1 MMDQKAPLSQ
11 HTPMMQQYLAIKD
24 DYPTSLVFYRMGDF
38 YELFFDDAKVAAQV
52 LDITLTSRGQ
62 SAGEPIPM
70 AGVPYHAAENY
81 QARLLNAGLAV
92 VVCEQVG
99 IPGESKGP
107 VAREV
112 TRILTPG
119 TVTDEAFVESGQE
132 LWVAAL
138 NTQGLTYSVALGSVS
153 RGEILIYDQLSKQ
166 AFDSLI
172 TRVEPKECLTQ
183 DADLFHTETRQVMV
197 PAWHYTLDQLSREL
211 DRTYQVKDARGV
223 GLSDVSDQGLEATAA
238 LLTYLHDTQRTEL
251 MHFSRPQ
258 LVRDDDRVVLD
269 QTTQKNLE
277 LTRTLRGDRKHTLLW
292 VLDQT
297 STAMGSRELARWI
310 TTPFRDSTIPQQR
323 LHHIRA
329 LIGSGF
335 TSVINHHLK
344 RIGDLERIVAR
355 IGLKSARPRDLTRLR
370 DSLNELPELQCRLT
384 QSDEA
389 SIQALGL
396 RITLLESVK
405 TLLHKALES
414 EPPVIISAGG
424 VIREGYDAELDQLRR
439 FSRDASSLLT
449 DMEDAERTTSG
460 INSLKLGYNRVHGYY
475 FEISKAT
482 LATQEAP
489 LHFQRRQTL
498 KNAERF
504 TTPELKT
511 FEDKALSAES
521 QALSRERHLYEALF
535 NPLMDAISDL
545 KHLTQTL
552 AELDVLNSLA
562 LVASHE
568 RWVEPVLSDTVEV
581 NILQGRHPVIEKANT
596 DPFVPNDVHL
606 DANQSLSLI
615 TGPNMG
621 GKSTYMRQTALIA
634 LLARIGSFVPAD
646 QASIGPIDRIFTR
659 IGASDD
665 LAGGR
670 STFMVEMTETAAIL
684 AEATDQSL
692 VLMDEVGRGT
702 STFDGLALAW
712 ASAEALAKHRALTL
726 FATHYFEL
734 THLPDSEPTAFN
746 VHLTAQVSGD
756 HIVFLHRVMSGPTS
770 QSYGLHVARRAG
782 VPDHIIGRAASYL
795 VELESQQVALNQ
807 TQAPQADLFHQPPDP
822 LVTQLS
828 HIDPDDLSPRE
839 AWSTLEAL
847 VLKARE
853 SLGDSDT
860 NA

>member
-1 MMDQKAPLSQ
+1 
-11 HTPMMQQYLAIKD
+11 
-24 DYPTSLVFYRMGDF
+24 
-38 YELFFDDAKVAAQV
+38 
-52 LDITLTSRGQ
+52 
-62 SAGEPIPM
+62 
-70 AGVPYHAAENY
+70 
-81 QARLLNAGLAV
+81 
-92 VVCEQVG
+92 
-99 IPGESKGP
+99 
-107 VAREV
+107 
-112 TRILTPG
+112 
-119 TVTDEAFVESGQE
+119 
-132 LWVAAL
+132 
-138 NTQGLTYSVALGSVS
+138 
-153 RGEILIYDQLSKQ
+153 
-166 AFDSLI
+166 
-172 TRVEPKECLTQ
+172 
-183 DADLFHTETRQVMV
+183 
-197 PAWHYTLDQLSREL
+197 
-211 DRTYQVKDARGV
+211 
-223 GLSDVSDQGLEATAA
+223 
-238 LLTYLHDTQRTEL
+238 
-251 MHFSRPQ
+251 
-258 LVRDDDRVVLD
+258 
-269 QTTQKNLE
+269 
-277 LTRTLRGDRKHTLLW
+277 LLW

-535 NPLMDAISDL
+535 DPLMDAISDL

-795 VELESQQVALNQ
+795 AELESQQVALNQ

-839 AWSTLEAL
+839 AWATLEAL

>member
-1 MMDQKAPLSQ
+1 MDQTAPPPQ
-11 HTPMMQQYLAIKD
+11 HTPMMQQYLAIKEQ
-24 DYPTSLVFYRMGDF
+24 YPTSLVFYRMGDF

-119 TVTDEAFVESGQE
+119 TVTDDAFMEAGQE
-132 LWVAAL
+132 PSVAAV
-138 NTQGLTYSVALGSVS
+138 NTHGLDYSVVIGSVS
-153 RGEILIYDQLSKQ
+153 RGEILIYDQLSRESL
-166 AFDSLI
+166 DSLFARI
-172 TRVEPKECLTQ
+172 EPNECLVQ
-183 DADLFHTETRQVMV
+183 DTDLVASQARQVEV

-211 DRTYQVKDARGV
+211 DRTYQVSDVAGL
-223 GLSDVSDQGLEATAA
+223 GLSEVSDQGLEATAA

-251 MHFSRPQ
+251 IHFSRPKHI
-258 LVRDDDRVVLD
+258 RDDDRVILD

-277 LTRTLRGDRKHTLLW
+277 LIRTLRGERRHTLLW
-292 VLDQT
+292 VLDRT

-310 TTPFRDSTIPQQR
+310 TAPYRDGDVPQRRLKIIRELIDSGLITI
-323 LHHIRA
+323 I
-329 LIGSGF
+329 
-335 TSVINHHLK
+335 TDHLK

-355 IGLKSARPRDLTRLR
+355 IGLQSARPRDLTRLR
-370 DSLNELPELQCRLT
+370 DSLKELPELTERLN
-384 QSDEA
+384 QSSYA
-389 SIQALGL
+389 SVSMLGGDILLLEDIQRLLDQAL
-396 RITLLESVK
+396 EPEPSV
-405 TLLHKALES
+405 
-414 EPPVIISAGG
+414 VISAGG
-424 VIREGYDAELDQLRR
+424 VIREGYDEELDQLRR

-449 DMEDAERTTSG
+449 EMEETERTNSG
-460 INSLKLGYNRVHGYY
+460 ISGLKLGYNRVHGYY
-475 FEISKAT
+475 FEISKAS

-489 LHFQRRQTL
+489 IHFQRRQTL

-521 QALSRERHLYEALF
+521 QALGRERHLFEALF
-535 NPLMDAISDL
+535 KPLNESINDL
-545 KHLTQTL
+545 KELTQSL
-552 AELDVLNSLA
+552 AALDVLTSLA
-562 LVASHE
+562 TVASQE
-568 RWVEPVLSDTVEV
+568 RWVEPTASDAVEISIV
-581 NILQGRHPVIEKANT
+581 NGRHPVIEKANT
-596 DPFVPNDVHL
+596 DPFVPNDTL
-606 DANQSLSLI
+606 LNSARSLSLI

-621 GKSTYMRQTALIA
+621 GKSTYMRQTALIT

-646 QASIGPIDRIFTR
+646 SASIGPVDRIFTR

-684 AEATDQSL
+684 TEATDRSL

-702 STFDGLALAW
+702 STFDGLAIAW
-712 ASAEALAKHRALTL
+712 ASAEALAKRSALTL

-734 THLPDSEPTAFN
+734 TSLPDIEPTAFN
-746 VHLTAQVSGD
+746 VHLTAQVTGE
-756 HIVFLHRVMSGPTS
+756 HIVFLHQVMDGPTS
-770 QSYGLHVARRAG
+770 QSHGLHVARRAG
-782 VPDHIIGRAASYL
+782 IPDEIIGRAASYL
-795 VELESQQVALNQ
+795 AELESQQITLNHRQALQ
-807 TQAPQADLFHQPPDP
+807 VDLFCQPPDP
-822 LVTQLS
+822 LVSLLARL
-828 HIDPDDLSPRE
+828 DPDDLSPRG
-839 AWSTLEAL
+839 AWATLETL
-847 VLKARE
+847 VLKARK
-853 SLGDSDT
+853 SLGDSDI
-860 NA
+860 ND

>member
-1 MMDQKAPLSQ
+1 
-11 HTPMMQQYLAIKD
+11 
-24 DYPTSLVFYRMGDF
+24 
-38 YELFFDDAKVAAQV
+38 
-52 LDITLTSRGQ
+52 
-62 SAGEPIPM
+62 
-70 AGVPYHAAENY
+70 
-81 QARLLNAGLAV
+81 
-92 VVCEQVG
+92 
-99 IPGESKGP
+99 
-107 VAREV
+107 
-112 TRILTPG
+112 
-119 TVTDEAFVESGQE
+119 
-132 LWVAAL
+132 
-138 NTQGLTYSVALGSVS
+138 
-153 RGEILIYDQLSKQ
+153 
-166 AFDSLI
+166 
-172 TRVEPKECLTQ
+172 
-183 DADLFHTETRQVMV
+183 
-197 PAWHYTLDQLSREL
+197 
-211 DRTYQVKDARGV
+211 
-223 GLSDVSDQGLEATAA
+223 
-238 LLTYLHDTQRTEL
+238 
-251 MHFSRPQ
+251 
-258 LVRDDDRVVLD
+258 
-269 QTTQKNLE
+269 
-277 LTRTLRGDRKHTLLW
+277 
-292 VLDQT
+292 
-297 STAMGSRELARWI
+297 MGSRELARWI

-414 EPPVIISAGG
+414 EPSVIISAGG

-535 NPLMDAISDL
+535 DPLMDAISDL

-795 VELESQQVALNQ
+795 AELESQQVALNQ

-839 AWSTLEAL
+839 AWSTLDAL

>member
-1 MMDQKAPLSQ
+1 
-11 HTPMMQQYLAIKD
+11 
-24 DYPTSLVFYRMGDF
+24 
-38 YELFFDDAKVAAQV
+38 
-52 LDITLTSRGQ
+52 
-62 SAGEPIPM
+62 
-70 AGVPYHAAENY
+70 
-81 QARLLNAGLAV
+81 
-92 VVCEQVG
+92 
-99 IPGESKGP
+99 
-107 VAREV
+107 
-112 TRILTPG
+112 
-119 TVTDEAFVESGQE
+119 
-132 LWVAAL
+132 
-138 NTQGLTYSVALGSVS
+138 
-153 RGEILIYDQLSKQ
+153 
-166 AFDSLI
+166 
-172 TRVEPKECLTQ
+172 
-183 DADLFHTETRQVMV
+183 
-197 PAWHYTLDQLSREL
+197 
-211 DRTYQVKDARGV
+211 
-223 GLSDVSDQGLEATAA
+223 
-238 LLTYLHDTQRTEL
+238 
-251 MHFSRPQ
+251 
-258 LVRDDDRVVLD
+258 
-269 QTTQKNLE
+269 
-277 LTRTLRGDRKHTLLW
+277 
-292 VLDQT
+292 
-297 STAMGSRELARWI
+297 LARWI
-310 TTPFRDSTIPQQR
+310 TTPFQDSTIPQQR

-329 LIGSGF
+329 LIESGLV
-335 TSVINHHLK
+335 SVINHHLK
-344 RIGDLERIVAR
+344 RIGDLERIAAR

-370 DSLNELPELQCRLT
+370 DSLNELPELQLRLT

-389 SIQALGL
+389 SVQTLGQG
-396 RITLLESVK
+396 IILLESVK
-405 TLLHKALES
+405 ILLDNALET
-414 EPPVIISAGG
+414 EPSAIISAGG
-424 VIREGYDAELDQLRR
+424 VIRKGYDVELDQLRH

-449 DMEDAERTTSG
+449 DMENTERNTSR
-460 INSLKLGYNRVHGYY
+460 ISSLKLGYNRVHGYY

-482 LATQEAP
+482 LATQEVP

-535 NPLMDAISDL
+535 DTLVEAISDL

-568 RWVEPVLSDTVEV
+568 RWVQPVLSNTVEV
-581 NILQGRHPVIEKANT
+581 NILKGRHPVIEKANT
-596 DPFVPNDVHL
+596 DPFVPNDVQL

-634 LLARIGSFVPAD
+634 LLARIGSFVPAER
-646 QASIGPIDRIFTR
+646 ASIGPIDRIFTR

-670 STFMVEMTETAAIL
+670 STFMVEMTETATIL

-692 VLMDEVGRGT
+692 ILMDEVGRGT

-734 THLPDSEPTAFN
+734 THLPDTEPAAFN
-746 VHLTAQVSGD
+746 VHLTAQLSGD
-756 HIVFLHRVMSGPTS
+756 QIVFLHRVMSGPTS

-782 VPDHIIGRAASYL
+782 VPDHIIGRATSYL
-795 VELESQQVALNQ
+795 AELESQQVALNQ
-807 TQAPQADLFHQPPDP
+807 SQMPQADLFHQPPDP
-822 LVTQLS
+822 LVTRLS

>member
-1 MMDQKAPLSQ
+1 MDQKAPLPQ
-11 HTPMMQQYLAIKD
+11 HTPMMQQYLAIKEQH
-24 DYPTSLVFYRMGDF
+24 PTSLVLYRMGDF
-38 YELFFDDAKVAAQV
+38 YELFFDDAKTAAQV

-81 QARLLNAGLAV
+81 QARLLNAGLSV

-99 IPGESKGP
+99 VPGESKGP

-119 TVTDEAFVESGQE
+119 TVTDDAFVEAGQE
-132 LWVAAL
+132 LWVASL
-138 NTQGLTYSVALGSVS
+138 NSDGLTFSVALGSIS
-153 RGEILIYDQLSKQ
+153 RGEILIYDQLSRD
-166 AFDSLI
+166 AVDSLF
-172 TRVEPKECLTQ
+172 TRIEPKECLTQ
-183 DADLFHTETRQVMV
+183 DADAFATDIRQVEV
-197 PAWHYTLDQLSREL
+197 PSWHYTLDQLSREL
-211 DRTYQVKDARGV
+211 ERTYQVSDARGL
-223 GLSDVSDQGLEATAA
+223 GLSDVSDQGLEAMAA
-238 LLTYLHDTQRTEL
+238 LLTYLYDTQRTEL
-251 MHFSRPQ
+251 VHFSRPK
-258 LVRDDDRVVLD
+258 LIRDDNRVILD

-277 LTRTLRGDRKHTLLW
+277 LIRTLKGERKHTLLW

-297 STAMGSRELARWI
+297 STSMGSRELARWI
-310 TTPFRDSTIPQQR
+310 TAPYRDTDIPTRR
-323 LHHIRA
+323 LTDIRE
-329 LIGSGF
+329 LIDSGL
-335 TSVINHHLK
+335 TASITNHLK
-344 RIGDLERIVAR
+344 HIGDLERIVAR

-370 DSLNELPELQCRLT
+370 DSLKELPELKARLT
-384 QSDEA
+384 QSNYA
-389 SIQALGL
+389 SINTLGGAL
-396 RITLLESVK
+396 LLMEGIHQ
-405 TLLHKALES
+405 LLDDALEI
-414 EPPVIISAGG
+414 EPSVVVSVGG
-424 VIREGYDAELDQLRR
+424 VIREGYDNELDQLRR

-449 DMEDAERTTSG
+449 EIEETERTNSG
-460 INSLKLGYNRVHGYY
+460 ITGLKLGYNRVHGYY

-521 QALSRERHLYEALF
+521 QALSRERHLFDALF
-535 NPLMDAISDL
+535 NPLTDAINGL
-545 KHLTQTL
+545 KTLTQSL
-552 AELDVLNSLA
+552 AELDVLTSLA
-562 LVASHE
+562 MVASQK

-581 NILQGRHPVIEKANT
+581 EITKGRHPVIEKASAE
-596 DPFVPNDVHL
+596 PFVPNDTQL
-606 DANQSLSLI
+606 NTSNSLALI

-646 QASIGPIDRIFTR
+646 SASIGPIDRIFTR

-684 AEATDQSL
+684 AEASDQSL

-702 STFDGLALAW
+702 STFDGLSLAW
-712 ASAEALAKHRALTL
+712 ASAEALAKRHALTL

-734 THLPDSEPTAFN
+734 THLPESEPSAFN
-746 VHLTAQVSGD
+746 VHLTAQVTRD
-756 HIVFLHRVMSGPTS
+756 QIVFLHRVMDGATA

-782 VPDHIIGRAASYL
+782 LPDEIIGRAASYL
-795 VELESQQVALNQ
+795 AELESQQVALNQ
-807 TQAPQADLFHQPPDP
+807 HQVPQADFFNQPPDP
-822 LVTQLS
+822 LVIQLA
-828 HIDPDDLSPRE
+828 HLDPDDLSPRQ
-839 AWSTLEAL
+839 AWSTLETL

-853 SLGDSDT
+853 LLGDSDA

>member
-1 MMDQKAPLSQ
+1 
-11 HTPMMQQYLAIKD
+11 
-24 DYPTSLVFYRMGDF
+24 
-38 YELFFDDAKVAAQV
+38 
-52 LDITLTSRGQ
+52 
-62 SAGEPIPM
+62 
-70 AGVPYHAAENY
+70 
-81 QARLLNAGLAV
+81 
-92 VVCEQVG
+92 
-99 IPGESKGP
+99 
-107 VAREV
+107 
-112 TRILTPG
+112 
-119 TVTDEAFVESGQE
+119 
-132 LWVAAL
+132 
-138 NTQGLTYSVALGSVS
+138 
-153 RGEILIYDQLSKQ
+153 
-166 AFDSLI
+166 
-172 TRVEPKECLTQ
+172 
-183 DADLFHTETRQVMV
+183 
-197 PAWHYTLDQLSREL
+197 
-211 DRTYQVKDARGV
+211 
-223 GLSDVSDQGLEATAA
+223 
-238 LLTYLHDTQRTEL
+238 
-251 MHFSRPQ
+251 
-258 LVRDDDRVVLD
+258 
-269 QTTQKNLE
+269 
-277 LTRTLRGDRKHTLLW
+277 
-292 VLDQT
+292 
-297 STAMGSRELARWI
+297 MGSRELSRWI

-329 LIGSGF
+329 LIGSGL

-414 EPPVIISAGG
+414 EPSVIISAGG

-535 NPLMDAISDL
+535 DPLMDAISDL

-795 VELESQQVALNQ
+795 AELESQQVALNQ

-839 AWSTLEAL
+839 AWATLEAL

>member
-1 MMDQKAPLSQ
+1 
-11 HTPMMQQYLAIKD
+11 
-24 DYPTSLVFYRMGDF
+24 
-38 YELFFDDAKVAAQV
+38 
-52 LDITLTSRGQ
+52 
-62 SAGEPIPM
+62 
-70 AGVPYHAAENY
+70 
-81 QARLLNAGLAV
+81 
-92 VVCEQVG
+92 
-99 IPGESKGP
+99 
-107 VAREV
+107 
-112 TRILTPG
+112 
-119 TVTDEAFVESGQE
+119 
-132 LWVAAL
+132 
-138 NTQGLTYSVALGSVS
+138 
-153 RGEILIYDQLSKQ
+153 
-166 AFDSLI
+166 
-172 TRVEPKECLTQ
+172 
-183 DADLFHTETRQVMV
+183 
-197 PAWHYTLDQLSREL
+197 
-211 DRTYQVKDARGV
+211 
-223 GLSDVSDQGLEATAA
+223 
-238 LLTYLHDTQRTEL
+238 
-251 MHFSRPQ
+251 
-258 LVRDDDRVVLD
+258 
-269 QTTQKNLE
+269 
-277 LTRTLRGDRKHTLLW
+277 
-292 VLDQT
+292 
-297 STAMGSRELARWI
+297 MGSRELARWI

-414 EPPVIISAGG
+414 EPSVIISAGG

-535 NPLMDAISDL
+535 DPLMDAISDL

-795 VELESQQVALNQ
+795 AELESQQVALNQ

-839 AWSTLEAL
+839 AWATLEAL

>member
-1 MMDQKAPLSQ
+1 
-11 HTPMMQQYLAIKD
+11 
-24 DYPTSLVFYRMGDF
+24 
-38 YELFFDDAKVAAQV
+38 
-52 LDITLTSRGQ
+52 
-62 SAGEPIPM
+62 
-70 AGVPYHAAENY
+70 
-81 QARLLNAGLAV
+81 
-92 VVCEQVG
+92 
-99 IPGESKGP
+99 
-107 VAREV
+107 
-112 TRILTPG
+112 
-119 TVTDEAFVESGQE
+119 
-132 LWVAAL
+132 
-138 NTQGLTYSVALGSVS
+138 
-153 RGEILIYDQLSKQ
+153 
-166 AFDSLI
+166 
-172 TRVEPKECLTQ
+172 
-183 DADLFHTETRQVMV
+183 
-197 PAWHYTLDQLSREL
+197 
-211 DRTYQVKDARGV
+211 
-223 GLSDVSDQGLEATAA
+223 
-238 LLTYLHDTQRTEL
+238 
-251 MHFSRPQ
+251 
-258 LVRDDDRVVLD
+258 
-269 QTTQKNLE
+269 
-277 LTRTLRGDRKHTLLW
+277 
-292 VLDQT
+292 
-297 STAMGSRELARWI
+297 MGSRELSRWI

-414 EPPVIISAGG
+414 EPSVIISAGG

-535 NPLMDAISDL
+535 DPLMDAISDL

-795 VELESQQVALNQ
+795 AELESQQVALNQ

>member
-1 MMDQKAPLSQ
+1 MDQKAPLSQ
-11 HTPMMQQYLAIKD
+11 HTPMMQQYLAIKEQH
-24 DYPTSLVFYRMGDF
+24 PTSLVFYRMGDF
-38 YELFFDDAKVAAQV
+38 YELFFDDAKTAAQV

-81 QARLLNAGLAV
+81 QARLLNAGLSV

-99 IPGESKGP
+99 VPGESKGP

-119 TVTDEAFVESGQE
+119 TVTDDAFVDSGQE
-132 LWVAAL
+132 LWVASL
-138 NTQGLTYSVALGSVS
+138 NSHGLSYSVALGSVS
-153 RGEILIYDQLSKQ
+153 RGEILIYDQLSRE
-166 AFDSLI
+166 AVDSLF
-172 TRVEPKECLTQ
+172 TRIEPKECLTH
-183 DADLFHTETRQVMV
+183 DADLFATEFRQVEL
-197 PAWHYTLDQLSREL
+197 PPWHYTLDQLSREL
-211 DRTYQVKDARGV
+211 ERTYQVSDARGL

-238 LLTYLHDTQRTEL
+238 LLTYLYDTQRTEL
-251 MHFSRPQ
+251 AHFSRPK
-258 LVRDDDRVVLD
+258 LIRDDNRVILD

-277 LTRTLRGDRKHTLLW
+277 LIRTLKGERKHTLLW

-310 TTPFRDSTIPQQR
+310 TAPYRDTDIPKRR
-323 LHHIRA
+323 LTNIRE
-329 LIGSGF
+329 LIDSGL
-335 TSVINHHLK
+335 TASITNHLK

-370 DSLNELPELQCRLT
+370 DSLKELPELKARLT
-384 QSDEA
+384 QSTYQSVSALGDALLLMETIHQLLDEA
-389 SIQALGL
+389 
-396 RITLLESVK
+396 LEIEPSV
-405 TLLHKALES
+405 
-414 EPPVIISAGG
+414 VISAGG
-424 VIREGYDAELDQLRR
+424 VIRERYDDELDQLRR

-449 DMEDAERTTSG
+449 EMEETERANSG
-460 INSLKLGYNRVHGYY
+460 ITGLKLGYNRVHGYY

-521 QALSRERHLYEALF
+521 QALSRERHLFDALF
-535 NPLMDAISDL
+535 DPLTDAINDL
-545 KHLTQTL
+545 KTLTQSL
-552 AELDVLNSLA
+552 SELDVLTSLA

-568 RWVEPVLSDTVEV
+568 RWVEPVLSEAVEV
-581 NILQGRHPVIEKANT
+581 KITNGRHPVIEKASPE
-596 DPFVPNDVHL
+596 PFVPNDTQL
-606 DANQSLSLI
+606 NTDNSLALI

-646 QASIGPIDRIFTR
+646 HASIGPIDRIFTR

-684 AEATDQSL
+684 AEASDQSL

-712 ASAEALAKHRALTL
+712 ASAEALAKRHALTL

-734 THLPDSEPTAFN
+734 THLPESEPSAFN
-746 VHLTAQVSGD
+746 VHLTAQVTGD
-756 HIVFLHRVMSGPTS
+756 HIVFLHRVMDGPTS

-782 VPDHIIGRAASYL
+782 VPDDIIGRAASYL
-795 VELESQQVALNQ
+795 AELESQQVALNQ
-807 TQAPQADLFHQPPDP
+807 HQAPQADLFNQPPDP
-822 LVTQLS
+822 LVSQLA
-828 HIDPDDLSPRE
+828 HLDPDDLSPRE
-839 AWSTLEAL
+839 AWSTLETL

-853 SLGDSDT
+853 SLGDSDA

>member
-1 MMDQKAPLSQ
+1 MDQKAPLSQ
-11 HTPMMQQYLAIKD
+11 HTPMMQQYLGIKEHH
-24 DYPTSLVFYRMGDF
+24 PTSLVFYRMGDF
-38 YELFFDDAKVAAQV
+38 YELFFDDAKTAAQV

-81 QARLLNAGLAV
+81 QARLLNAGLSV

-119 TVTDEAFVESGQE
+119 TVTDDAFVDSGQE

-138 NTQGLTYSVALGSVS
+138 NSHGMTFSVALGSVS
-153 RGEILIYDQLSKQ
+153 RGEILIYDQLSRD
-166 AFDSLI
+166 AVDSLF
-172 TRVEPKECLTQ
+172 TRIEPKECLTQ
-183 DADLFHTETRQVMV
+183 AADLFATDIRQVEV
-197 PAWHYTLDQLSREL
+197 PPWHYTLDQLSREL
-211 DRTYQVKDARGV
+211 ERTYQVSDARGL
-223 GLSDVSDQGLEATAA
+223 GLSDVSDQGLETTAA
-238 LLTYLHDTQRTEL
+238 LLTYLYDTQRTEL
-251 MHFSRPQ
+251 THFSRPK
-258 LVRDDDRVVLD
+258 LIRDDNRVILD

-277 LTRTLRGDRKHTLLW
+277 LIRTLKGERKHTLLW

-310 TTPFRDSTIPQQR
+310 TAPYRDTDIPARR
-323 LHHIRA
+323 LAHIRE
-329 LIGSGF
+329 LIDSGL
-335 TSVINHHLK
+335 TASITNHLK

-370 DSLNELPELQCRLT
+370 DSLKELPELKARLT
-384 QSDEA
+384 QTTYKSV
-389 SIQALGL
+389 SALGDAL
-396 RITLLESVK
+396 LLITEIHQLLDD
-405 TLLHKALES
+405 ALEI
-414 EPPVIISAGG
+414 EPSVVVSAGG
-424 VIREGYDAELDQLRR
+424 VIREGYDDELDQLRR

-449 DMEDAERTTSG
+449 EMEDTERANSG
-460 INSLKLGYNRVHGYY
+460 ITGLKLGYNRVHGYY

-521 QALSRERHLYEALF
+521 QALSRERHLFDALF
-535 NPLMDAISDL
+535 NPLTAAINDL
-545 KHLTQTL
+545 KTLTQSL
-552 AELDVLNSLA
+552 AELDVLTSLA
-562 LVASHE
+562 MVASHE

-581 NILQGRHPVIEKANT
+581 QITNGRHPVIEKASRE
-596 DPFVPNDVHL
+596 PFVPNDTRL
-606 DANQSLSLI
+606 DTSRSLALI

-646 QASIGPIDRIFTR
+646 SALIGPIDRIYTR

-684 AEATDQSL
+684 AEASDQSL

-712 ASAEALAKHRALTL
+712 ASAEALAKRHALTL

-734 THLPDSEPTAFN
+734 THLPKSESSAFN
-746 VHLTAQVSGD
+746 VHLTAQVTGD
-756 HIVFLHRVMSGPTS
+756 QIVFLHRVMDGPTS

-782 VPDHIIGRAASYL
+782 VPDEIIGRAASYL
-795 VELESQQVALNQ
+795 AELESQQVL
-807 TQAPQADLFHQPPDP
+807 
-822 LVTQLS
+822 
-828 HIDPDDLSPRE
+828 
-839 AWSTLEAL
+839 
-847 VLKARE
+847 
-853 SLGDSDT
+853 
-860 NA
+860 

>member
-1 MMDQKAPLSQ
+1 MNQKAPPPQ
-11 HTPMMQQYLAIKD
+11 HTPMMQQYLAIKEQH
-24 DYPTSLVFYRMGDF
+24 PASLVFYRMGDF
-38 YELFFDDAKVAAQV
+38 YELFFDDAKTAAQV

-81 QARLLNAGLAV
+81 QARLLNAGFAV

-99 IPGESKGP
+99 IPGETKGP

-119 TVTDEAFVESGQE
+119 TVTDDAFVDSGQE
-132 LWVAAL
+132 LWVASL
-138 NTQGLTYSVALGSVS
+138 HSHGLTYSVALGSVS
-153 RGEILIYDQLSKQ
+153 RGEILIYDQLGRQ
-166 AFDSLI
+166 AIDSLF
-172 TRVEPKECLTQ
+172 TRIEPKECLTQ
-183 DADLFHTETRQVMV
+183 NADLFPSEIRQVEV
-197 PAWHYTLDQLSREL
+197 APWHFTLEQLSREIE
-211 DRTYQVKDARGV
+211 RTYQVTDARGL
-223 GLSDVSDQGLEATAA
+223 GLSDVSAQGLEATAA

-251 MHFSRPQ
+251 THFSRPK
-258 LVRDDDRVVLD
+258 LIRDDNRVVLD

-277 LTRTLRGDRKHTLLW
+277 LIRTLKGERKHTLLW
-292 VLDQT
+292 VLDRT
-297 STAMGSRELARWI
+297 STAMGSRELTRWI
-310 TTPFRDSTIPQQR
+310 TAPYREITIPNQR
-323 LHHIRA
+323 LTHIRE
-329 LIGSGF
+329 LIDSGLI
-335 TSVINHHLK
+335 TAITDHLK

-355 IGLKSARPRDLTRLR
+355 IGLRSARPRDLTRLR
-370 DSLNELPELQCRLT
+370 DSLKELPELKTRLS
-384 QSDEA
+384 QSNYPSVSQLGA
-389 SIQALGL
+389 SVL
-396 RITLLESVK
+396 LLEPIHQ
-405 TLLHKALES
+405 LLDRALEL
-414 EPPVIISAGG
+414 EPSVVISAGG
-424 VIREGYDAELDQLRR
+424 VIREGFDHELDQLRR

-449 DMEDAERTTSG
+449 EMEETERANSG
-460 INSLKLGYNRVHGYY
+460 ITGLKLGYNRVHGYY

-521 QALSRERHLYEALF
+521 QALSRERHLFDELL
-535 NPLMDAISDL
+535 NPLTDSINDL
-545 KHLTQTL
+545 KTLAQML
-552 AELDVLNSLA
+552 AELDVLTSLA

-568 RWVEPVLSDTVEV
+568 RWVEPVLSESVEIQIT
-581 NILQGRHPVIEKANT
+581 NGRHPVIEQAST
-596 DPFVPNDVHL
+596 QPFVPNDTQL
-606 DANQSLSLI
+606 TTEQSLALI

-621 GKSTYMRQTALIA
+621 GKSTYMRQTALIT

-646 QASIGPIDRIFTR
+646 HASVGPVDRIFTR

-712 ASAEALAKHRALTL
+712 ASAEALARRRALTL

-734 THLPDSEPTAFN
+734 THLPDNESSAFN
-746 VHLTAQVSGD
+746 VHLTAQVTGD
-756 HIVFLHRVMSGPTS
+756 QIVFLHRVMEGPTS

-782 VPDHIIGRAASYL
+782 VPDEIIGRAASYL
-795 VELESQQVALNQ
+795 AELESQQVILNQ
-807 TQAPQADLFHQPPDP
+807 QPTPQSDLFDQPPDP
-822 LVTQLS
+822 LVS
-828 HIDPDDLSPRE
+828 HLAHLDPDDLSPRE
-839 AWSTLEAL
+839 AWATLETL

-853 SLGDSDT
+853 ALGDSDANT
-860 NA
+860 

>member
-1 MMDQKAPLSQ
+1 MDQTAPPPQ
-11 HTPMMQQYLAIKD
+11 HTPMMRQYLAIKEQ
-24 DYPTSLVFYRMGDF
+24 YPTSLVFYRMGDF
-38 YELFFDDAKVAAQV
+38 YELFFDDAKVAAEV

-119 TVTDEAFVESGQE
+119 TVTDDAFMEAGQE
-132 LWVAAL
+132 PSVAAVNTHGL
-138 NTQGLTYSVALGSVS
+138 NYSVVIGSVS
-153 RGEILIYDQLSKQ
+153 RGEILIYDQLSRESL
-166 AFDSLI
+166 DSLFARI
-172 TRVEPKECLTQ
+172 EPNECLVQ
-183 DADLFHTETRQVMV
+183 DTDLVTSQARQVEV

-211 DRTYQVKDARGV
+211 DRTYQVSDVAGL
-223 GLSDVSDQGLEATAA
+223 GLSEVSEQGLEATAA

-251 MHFSRPQ
+251 IHFSRPKHI
-258 LVRDDDRVVLD
+258 RDDDRVILD

-277 LTRTLRGDRKHTLLW
+277 LIRTLRGERRHTLLW
-292 VLDQT
+292 VLDRT

-310 TTPFRDSTIPQQR
+310 TGPYRDGDVPQRRLTNIRELIDSGLTTI
-323 LHHIRA
+323 I
-329 LIGSGF
+329 
-335 TSVINHHLK
+335 TDHLK

-355 IGLKSARPRDLTRLR
+355 IGLQSARPRDLTRLR
-370 DSLNELPELQCRLT
+370 DSLKELPELTERLI
-384 QSDEA
+384 QSSYA
-389 SIQALGL
+389 SVSTLGSDILLLEDIQRLLDQAL
-396 RITLLESVK
+396 EPEPSV
-405 TLLHKALES
+405 
-414 EPPVIISAGG
+414 VISAGG
-424 VIREGYDAELDQLRR
+424 VIREGYDEQLDQLRR

-449 DMEDAERTTSG
+449 EMEETERTNSG
-460 INSLKLGYNRVHGYY
+460 ISGLKLGYNRVHGYY
-475 FEISKAT
+475 FEISKAS

-489 LHFQRRQTL
+489 IHFQRRQTL

-521 QALSRERHLYEALF
+521 QALGRERHLFEALF
-535 NPLMDAISDL
+535 KPLNESINDL
-545 KHLTQTL
+545 KELTQSL
-552 AELDVLNSLA
+552 AALDVLTSLA
-562 LVASHE
+562 TVASQE
-568 RWVEPVLSDTVEV
+568 RWVEPALSSTVEISII
-581 NILQGRHPVIEKANT
+581 NGRHPVIEKANT
-596 DPFVPNDVHL
+596 DPFVPNDTL
-606 DANQSLSLI
+606 LNSARSLSLI

-621 GKSTYMRQTALIA
+621 GKSTYMRQTALIT

-646 QASIGPIDRIFTR
+646 SASIGPVDRIFTR

-684 AEATDQSL
+684 AEATDRSL

-712 ASAEALAKHRALTL
+712 ASAEALAKRSALTL

-734 THLPDSEPTAFN
+734 TSLPDSEPAAFN
-746 VHLTAQVSGD
+746 VHLTAQVTGE
-756 HIVFLHRVMSGPTS
+756 HIVFLHQVMDGPTS
-770 QSYGLHVARRAG
+770 QSHGLHVARRAG
-782 VPDHIIGRAASYL
+782 VPDEIIGRAASYL
-795 VELESQQVALNQ
+795 AELESQQIALNHR
-807 TQAPQADLFHQPPDP
+807 QAMQVDLFCQPPDP
-822 LVTQLS
+822 VVGLLARL
-828 HIDPDDLSPRE
+828 DPDDLSPRE
-839 AWSTLEAL
+839 AWATLETL
-847 VLKARE
+847 VLKARK
-853 SLGDSDT
+853 SLGDSEIND
-860 NA
+860 